1 MLAATVIRED
11 SGLTLEKTG
20 NEVLG
25 SATKVVISKDS
36 TLIVTDGN
44 TREAVQK
51 RVLQIQKLME
61 VLESSLI
68 YAAISY
74 VSRFSALQDPF
85 LCIIKEHKF
94 PCRSLFV

>member
-1 MLAATVIRED
+1 MFAATVIRED

-20 NEVLG
+20 KEVLG

-36 TLIVTDGN
+36 TLIVTDGR

-61 VLESSLI
+61 VLESFLI
-68 YAAISY
+68 YAEISY
-74 VSRFSALQDPF
+74 IFEVFCSAGS
-85 LCIIKEHKF
+85 ISK
-94 PCRSLFV
+94 